1 MNAPFKTVSL
11 DDKYRQGAGQVYLTG
26 IQALVRL
33 PLDQIRADRTA
44 GLNTAGYIS
53 GYRGSPLAGYD
64 QQLAAAR
71 SFLDEHGVVFQPG
84 TNEDMAATAIWGTQ
98 KVGLHPGARV
108 QGVFG
113 IWYGKAPGADRC
125 GDVFRHANMSG
136 TAPLGGVLAVAGD
149 DYLAKSSSLPSHSEL
164 AFADWEIPVLC
175 PSDLQ
180 EVLDYGLIGIA
191 LSRFA
196 GVWAALIAIS
206 ETMNSSGIISVGPER
221 LKIRTP
227 RGDPDPRAAQ
237 DLNRLPLLQ
246 IRLDTE
252 VLMREVKLPA
262 VRAFA
267 RANRLDRVRFGAP
280 RPRFGVAASG
290 KAYSDLMQILE
301 LLGIDGAAAAQ
312 IGLGVYKVAMPWP
325 LEPQGLAEFA
335 QPLER
340 LLVVE
345 NKRGVIEAQIKEQ
358 AYHWP
363 AGRRP
368 QIWGKLTP
376 EGGRL
381 LPETGELGPGELARA
396 LIDFLPDKLLGE
408 GAVRAGARIAARELR
423 ARELKPITVRSPFFC
438 SGCPHNTGT
447 RVPDGARAF
456 SGIGCHVMT
465 DLTGRTTDGSA
476 QMGGEGVAWLG
487 QFPFTNEKHVF
498 VNLGD
503 GTYYHSG
510 QLAIRAALAAKAPV
524 TFKIL
529 YNDAVAMTGGQ
540 AVEGPFSVSHLARQL
555 AAEGI
560 GKIAL
565 VSEDPARHEG
575 TLLPDGL
582 DPRPRGELM
591 AVQKEFAEY
600 PGVSVII
607 YDQTCAAE
615 KRRRRRKGAYPD
627 PDLRVFI
634 NERVCEGCG
643 DCSQQSN
650 CISVE
655 PLATEFGLKR
665 QINQS
670 SCNKDFSC
678 VKGFCPSFVEVR
690 GGQLRRGA
698 GEIGIEARIAGLK
711 APAPKF
717 TSVPQNVL
725 IAGIGGTGV
734 TTAAAIIAM
743 AAHLEGL
750 DVLTLD
756 VTGLAQKGGPVTSQ
770 IRLAPMGATLRG
782 PEVPKGMLD
791 VLLAADAV
799 VASDPS
805 VLALAS
811 RRRTRSA
818 INSAVAPTSDFA
830 LHQKQAFDPADL
842 AGAVKGSSR
851 ESWIEDF
858 SALSRRLFGDTLYTN
873 MLLTGF
879 AAQKGLLPLSVA
891 AIKRAIGLNGV
902 AVKTNL
908 AAFSA
913 GRLLAGGVPAFA
925 PGAPAPDPKSVPLD
939 ERIGF
944 LAKELLA
951 YQDDAYA
958 AAFTRFAGKVR
969 DGDQMIAGRGLALT
983 RMVAEGLFRLM
994 AYKDEYEVA
1003 RLYGAPEF
1011 RARLQQAFE
1020 GAPKLSVQ
1028 LAPPLFSRVDPA
1040 SGRPR
1045 KHSFGPW
1052 IFTAFGLLAKLK
1064 VLRGTL
1070 FDPFGYSGERREERA
1085 LIGEYRA
1092 LIDEVLAG
1100 LNAANYDMALRIAS
1114 SVDGIAGFGPVKAAN
1129 LARARRERQEL
1140 LAQWRREAGA
1150 RPSRPHLE
1158 AAQ

>member
-1 MNAPFKTVSL
+1 MNAPFKTVTL
-11 DDKYRQGAGQVYLTG
+11 DDKYRQGVGQVYLTG

-381 LPETGELGPGELARA
+381 LPETGELGPGELARRHLVGFA
-396 LIDFLPDKLLGE
+396 RIG
-408 GAVRAGARIAARELR
+408 VRAGCIGQCHWL
-423 ARELKPITVRSPFFC
+423 
-438 SGCPHNTGT
+438 
-447 RVPDGARAF
+447 DG
-456 SGIGCHVMT
+456 
-465 DLTGRTTDGSA
+465 
-476 QMGGEGVAWLG
+476 
-487 QFPFTNEKHVF
+487 
-498 VNLGD
+498 
-503 GTYYHSG
+503 
-510 QLAIRAALAAKAPV
+510 
-524 TFKIL
+524 
-529 YNDAVAMTGGQ
+529 
-540 AVEGPFSVSHLARQL
+540 
-555 AAEGI
+555 
-560 GKIAL
+560 
-565 VSEDPARHEG
+565 
-575 TLLPDGL
+575 
-582 DPRPRGELM
+582 
-591 AVQKEFAEY
+591 
-600 PGVSVII
+600 
-607 YDQTCAAE
+607 
-615 KRRRRRKGAYPD
+615 
-627 PDLRVFI
+627 
-634 NERVCEGCG
+634 
-643 DCSQQSN
+643 
-650 CISVE
+650 
-655 PLATEFGLKR
+655 
-665 QINQS
+665 
-670 SCNKDFSC
+670 
-678 VKGFCPSFVEVR
+678 
-690 GGQLRRGA
+690 
-698 GEIGIEARIAGLK
+698 
-711 APAPKF
+711 
-717 TSVPQNVL
+717 
-725 IAGIGGTGV
+725 
-734 TTAAAIIAM
+734 
-743 AAHLEGL
+743 
-750 DVLTLD
+750 
-756 VTGLAQKGGPVTSQ
+756 
-770 IRLAPMGATLRG
+770 
-782 PEVPKGMLD
+782 
-791 VLLAADAV
+791 
-799 VASDPS
+799 
-805 VLALAS
+805 
-811 RRRTRSA
+811 
-818 INSAVAPTSDFA
+818 
-830 LHQKQAFDPADL
+830 
-842 AGAVKGSSR
+842 
-851 ESWIEDF
+851 
-858 SALSRRLFGDTLYTN
+858 
-873 MLLTGF
+873 
-879 AAQKGLLPLSVA
+879 
-891 AIKRAIGLNGV
+891 
-902 AVKTNL
+902 
-908 AAFSA
+908 
-913 GRLLAGGVPAFA
+913 
-925 PGAPAPDPKSVPLD
+925 
-939 ERIGF
+939 
-944 LAKELLA
+944 
-951 YQDDAYA
+951 
-958 AAFTRFAGKVR
+958 
-969 DGDQMIAGRGLALT
+969 
-983 RMVAEGLFRLM
+983 
-994 AYKDEYEVA
+994 
-1003 RLYGAPEF
+1003 
-1011 RARLQQAFE
+1011 
-1020 GAPKLSVQ
+1020 
-1028 LAPPLFSRVDPA
+1028 
-1040 SGRPR
+1040 
-1045 KHSFGPW
+1045 
-1052 IFTAFGLLAKLK
+1052 
-1064 VLRGTL
+1064 
-1070 FDPFGYSGERREERA
+1070 
-1085 LIGEYRA
+1085 
-1092 LIDEVLAG
+1092 
-1100 LNAANYDMALRIAS
+1100 
-1114 SVDGIAGFGPVKAAN
+1114 
-1129 LARARRERQEL
+1129 
-1140 LAQWRREAGA
+1140 
-1150 RPSRPHLE
+1150 
-1158 AAQ
+1158 